1 MKKMKKIIF
10 IVLFVFTLALAG
22 CGHEHTFLSDW
33 SSDAENHWHSCDAVD
48 CEEKSELGAH
58 TFGEWKVTVEATETS
73 KGTRVKTCTV
83 CSYEVSETINE
94 LTHVH
99 SMKHVEAKEANCT
112 TEGNIEYY
120 HCDACGKNYSD
131 EAGANE
137 LEKVV
142 MPKTSHKLVLVPQ
155 NEATCVSEG
164 NVEYYHCELCEN
176 NYSDKNA
183 EKQLENVTLP
193 KVQHNATH
201 YEAVEPTY
209 AEEGNVEYY
218 HCDKCDKNYSDEN
231 CTNVLETVV
240 VPMKTLV
247 YGTESQPLSVATA
260 AAEIA
265 KLGDNESSLELGY
278 VSGVVVSSGSY
289 YNTKY
294 KYYSINIADS
304 NDASKVIVI
313 YSPKFSESVDGIYVG
328 DTVVVS
334 GKYMKYVKDT
344 TVKLELGSSVTIL
357 SATHPSPIN
366 FGTKE
371 APLTVSQGYDIA
383 DKLIDSAY
391 SFNRGFVKGFILKIN
406 GKNVTIGDAKDAT
419 KVLVVYNGNK
429 DESYTKDMEVGDCV
443 VVNAY
448 YQKYVYNNNVTLEL
462 SSSPVFYLDHKHTY
476 TVTTPQVNPTLTETG
491 TAAHTHCSVCGYEGG
506 GEEIPALSD
515 TKVWEK
521 ETVDPT
527 YNEKGTFIFTSEK
540 YGTITV
546 DGDPKLVAPY
556 DNKTYGV
563 VSFDADD
570 RTNRVIYMG
579 TSWNKAFV
587 TLDANGCGVGTAF
600 PFMGYTTI
608 KMVDAKTGEVKI
620 TLYSFKDITEE
631 EAKELK
637 KLGIFVKETEVTVTD
652 TDESSLTY
660 GEEIIEIT
668 YQTIDN
674 ENKEEYKGFVDFE
687 TGVIVRTRRSNFDDV
702 LIYTPFTGENVK
714 KELNVDYD
722 DLLYWRDWDSSK
734 GDWKDEFY
742 DIKTETIAE
751 LKDGKASAW
760 SDELN
765 KSMAIS
771 YKVNDAVKSIFI
783 HKDTVTFNVSFC
795 DFDGTEVL
803 AQNAYKAAN
812 LTVKVN
818 DTIVKQFVKKGD
830 ILVLADGLQGEYTNG
845 EDQLVLDGANG
856 LSYTFTKDGSTST
869 VKGTYQNEPLAAI
882 IDNVYYAL
890 TLNAENKTFTLT
902 KDNATVTYVNGTET
916 TTENVNKVIPFTL
929 KALTKENQTLIGW
942 FLDDKFT
949 KPVVLDEN
957 GMYSVTADVTL
968 YAKWADNI
976 SISFVNVVN
985 GVISTT
991 PQVVTAAVNTSLNNY
1006 LPEYDIDEE
1015 KWIYFLGWFLQADCS
1030 DENAITDFDI
1040 ELTEEIDGT
1049 VLYAKWE
1056 KLPVYYGSY
1065 LGANVYSDSGKNPSI
1080 KQISFAKDGKVT
1092 GQFSGTVESY
1102 ENGIITVKKE
1112 NNSKVYLWFN
1122 EETGTVATSYYG
1134 SSSLEIGAD
1143 IYVFVRNTTNEKA
1156 PIIDNSGLSF
1166 YKGKYHISR
1175 HTRLVTVNSEN
1186 GVKTILLK
1194 DNAIYNVTEITDAFG
1209 NALTVPQVL
1218 TATTLIVKSNDTVLL
1233 AIGTSAASLKAAKEI
1248 VLLDE
1253 YYGEYVNGEQTIKLN
1268 GVGAILVD
1276 DLEGTYELN
1285 DDHFDVYLK
1294 EEDGK
1299 EAYYSLV
1306 LTADSYV
1313 LTKELATV
1321 NFSSS
1326 QTAVDFVIANVNISF
1341 ELPVL
1346 ENTTTHVFRGWY
1358 TSADFDCDAI
1368 TSYTAKNNATV
1379 TLYAKWLEKVT
1390 LTINYNNNSET
1401 ATVTVEYGK
1410 GETVEIENPAYTKH
1424 KFVKWVDN
1432 NGQDFANKTVID
1444 DNITITAVWE
1454 DAPAY
1459 NNEYNLTI
1467 FTGNSKNGDTTRAD
1481 DRTAVVSIN
1490 PDGLASNP
1498 KAWPF
1503 NGGDIEIKNYNVLT
1517 GELLFVIKKTTPEE
1531 YKGFVDKKSGI
1542 MIISNTK
1549 NTATK
1554 EADIVGVWMLQPF
1567 EKAVNA
1573 KSNMKSSYWNSGKT
1587 RVISYTFKDETY
1599 NIFINNNQVYFGVSF
1614 KDEEGNLVSADEAY
1628 KAANL
1633 NVIAQDNSVI
1643 ASFGFDGT
1651 TMVAPDEFKGSYTN
1665 GTNSVVLDG
1674 IKTIKITDSNFA
1686 LENAEGTYIVVEE
1699 NDTKFVGAFVN
1710 DQYFEIVFNEG
1721 AHTVSKP
1728 MVDFTVDLDGGKDVA
1743 STIQLNKAIE
1753 TELPKPTKQGYF
1765 FKGWL
1770 IDDAT
1775 TPVYKVV
1782 PAKAATIKAVWA
1794 EEVVLHVV
1802 YNTIENVSLRN
1813 DEEYR
1818 FGKGD
1823 KIVFDYPT
1831 STINPHNELYGYL
1844 LEGWT
1849 KDGQN
1854 YTLGTITEN
1863 MTINAVWNEEASI
1876 FYGSYVGTEVW
1887 GSKPD
1892 SNGHIQSGGSSETYS
1907 VKVNGYCSGDASG
1920 TIKYDE
1926 TNSHYS
1932 VDGRYMA
1939 YDAKNEIIV
1948 FNFSS
1953 SKTTAIDN
1961 DVHIL
1966 VRGYDKCT
1974 VDKNNSSTW
1983 DNGIT
1988 KVIELELQLDSKVTK
2003 MIVFIYNNQVYGNV
2017 TLESTDGAV
2026 TAGTIYNM
2034 NNVTVK
2040 NCEGQVIASFIK
2052 DKGTFVAA

>member
-10 IVLFVFTLALAG
+10 IVLFVFTLALVG
-22 CGHEHTFLSDW
+22 CGHEHTFVSDW
-33 SSDAENHWHSCDAVD
+33 SSDAENHWHLCDAED
-48 CEEKSELGAH
+48 CEEKSEFSAH
-58 TFGEWKVTVEATETS
+58 TFGEWQVTVEATETS

-83 CSYEVSETINE
+83 CSYEVSEVINE

-112 TEGNIEYY
+112 TEGNIEHY

-131 EAGANE
+131 EAGTNE

-142 MPKTSHKLVLVPQ
+142 MAKTSHKLVLVPQ
-155 NEATCVSEG
+155 NDATCISEG

-176 NYSDKNA
+176 NFSDQNA
-183 EKQLENVTLP
+183 EKQLESVTLS
-193 KVQHNATH
+193 KEEHNLTH
-201 YEAVEPTY
+201 YEAVEPSYTK
-209 AEEGNVEYY
+209 EGNVEYY

-260 AAEIA
+260 AEEIA
-265 KLGDNESSLELGY
+265 KLSDNESSLELGY

-289 YNTKY
+289 YNTKN

-313 YSPKFSESVDGIYVG
+313 YSPQFSESVDGIYVG
-328 DTVVVS
+328 DTIVVS

-357 SATHPSPIN
+357 SSTHPSTIN
-366 FGTKE
+366 LGTEE

-383 DKLIDSAY
+383 DKLIESAY
-391 SFNRGFVKGFILKIN
+391 SFNRGFVKGFILKID

-419 KVLVVYNGNK
+419 KTLVVYNGK
-429 DESYTKDMEVGDCV
+429 QDDSYTKDMEVGDYV

-462 SSSPVFYLDHKHTY
+462 SSSPVFYLDHEHNF

-491 TAAHTHCSVCGYEGG
+491 TAAYTHCSVCGYESG
-506 GEEIPALSD
+506 GEEIPVLSD
-515 TKVWEK
+515 INVWVK
-521 ETVDPT
+521 TTVAPT
-527 YNEKGTFIFTSEK
+527 YNEKGTFTFTSEK
-540 YGTITV
+540 YGTIKV

-563 VSFDADD
+563 VEFDADD
-570 RTNRVIYMG
+570 RTNRVISMG

-587 TLDANGCGVGTAF
+587 TLDANGCGVGKAF

-608 KMVDAKTGEVKI
+608 KMVDATTGQVLI

-637 KLGIFVKETEVTVTD
+637 KQGIYVKETEVTVTD
-652 TDESSLTY
+652 TDDSSWSY
-660 GEEIIEIT
+660 GEEKTEIT

-674 ENKEEYKGFVDFE
+674 ENKDEYQGFVDFE
-687 TGVIVRTRRSNFDDV
+687 TGVIVRTRKSNFDDV
-702 LIYTPFTGENVK
+702 LIYTPYTTDGK
-714 KELNVDYD
+714 DYAT
-722 DLLYWRDWDSSK
+722 STTK
-734 GDWKDEFY
+734 AF
-742 DIKTETIAE
+742 E

-783 HKDTVTFNVSFC
+783 HKDTVTFNVSFF
-795 DFDGTEVL
+795 DFDGNEVL

-830 ILVLADGLQGEYTNG
+830 ILVLADGLQGEYING
-845 EDQLVLDGANG
+845 EEKLVLDGANG
-856 LSYTFTKDGSTST
+856 LSYTFAKDGSTST
-869 VKGTYQNEPLAAI
+869 AKGTYQNDPLAAI

-902 KDNATVTYVNGTET
+902 KDNATITYVNGTET
-916 TTENVNKVIPFTL
+916 STEIVNKVIPFAL

-942 FLDDKFT
+942 FLDDMFT

-957 GMYSVTADVTL
+957 GMYSVNTDVTL

-976 SISFVNVVN
+976 SISFVDVVN
-985 GVISTT
+985 GVISAT

-1006 LPEYDIDEE
+1006 LPEYDVDEE
-1015 KWIYFLGWFLQADCS
+1015 KWIYFIGWFLQADCS

-1040 ELTEEIDGT
+1040 ELTEETDGT

-1056 KLPVYYGSY
+1056 KLPAYYGSY
-1065 LGANVYSDSGKNPSI
+1065 FGVNVYGDSSKASSV
-1080 KQISFAKDGKVT
+1080 KKISFAKDGKVT
-1092 GQFSGTVESY
+1092 GQFSGIVESY
-1102 ENGIITVKKE
+1102 ENGIITIKKE

-1122 EETGTVATSYYG
+1122 EETGTIATRYNG
-1134 SSSLEIGAD
+1134 STTLEIGYD
-1143 IYVFVRNTTNEKA
+1143 IDMYVRNTTNEKA
-1156 PIIDNSGLSF
+1156 PIVENTGLSF
-1166 YKGKYHISR
+1166 YKGKYSTYK

-1194 DNAIYNVTEITDAFG
+1194 DNAVYNVTEIADAFG
-1209 NALTVPQVL
+1209 NELTVSQVL
-1218 TATTLIVKSNDTVLL
+1218 TATTLIVKNNDTVLL
-1233 AIGTSAASLKAAKEI
+1233 SIGTSDASFKAAKEI

-1253 YYGEYVNGEQTIKLN
+1253 YYGEYINGEQTIKLN
-1268 GVGAILVD
+1268 GVGGILVNEY
-1276 DLEGTYELN
+1276 EGTYELN
-1285 DDHFDVYLK
+1285 GDHFDVYLK
-1294 EEDGK
+1294 EEDDK
-1299 EAYYSLV
+1299 EAYYSLI

-1321 NFSSS
+1321 NFSST
-1326 QTAVDFVIANVNISF
+1326 QTSVDSFIANVNISF

-1358 TSADFDCDAI
+1358 ISADFDGEPI
-1368 TSYTAKNNATV
+1368 TSYTAKSNSTV
-1379 TLYAKWLEKVT
+1379 TLYAKWLEKAT
-1390 LTINYNNNSET
+1390 LTINYNNNNET
-1401 ATVTVEYGK
+1401 ETTAIEYGK
-1410 GETVEIENPAYTKH
+1410 GEIVEISTPSYTKH

-1432 NGQDFANKTVID
+1432 NGQDFVSGTIIE

-1454 DAPAY
+1454 EAPVY
-1459 NNEYNLTI
+1459 NNDYYLTI
-1467 FTGNSKNGDTTRAD
+1467 FTGNSKNGETTNPD
-1481 DRTAVVSIN
+1481 DRTPIVSID
-1490 PDGLASNP
+1490 PEGFASNP
-1498 KAWPF
+1498 KSWPF

-1517 GELLFVIKKTTPEE
+1517 GELLFVIKKATPEE

-1549 NTATK
+1549 NTATA
-1554 EADIVGVWMLQPF
+1554 EADMVGVWMLQPF
-1567 EKAVNA
+1567 EKSINA

-1587 RVISYTFKDETY
+1587 RVISYTFGDETY

-1614 KDEEGNLVSADEAY
+1614 KDEEGNPVSANEAY
-1628 KAANL
+1628 IAVNV

-1643 ASFGFDGT
+1643 ASFGFNGT

-1665 GTNSVVLDG
+1665 GANSVVLDG
-1674 IKTIKITDSNFA
+1674 IQTIKITDSNFA
-1686 LENAEGTYIVVEE
+1686 LENAKGTYVVVEE
-1699 NDTKFVGAFVN
+1699 NDAKFVGAFVN

-1721 AHTVSKP
+1721 AYSVSKP
-1728 MVDFTVDLDGGKDVA
+1728 MVDFTADLDGGKDVA

-1753 TELPKPTKQGYF
+1753 IELPIPTKQGYF

-1782 PAKAATIKAVWA
+1782 PTKAASIKAVWA
-1794 EEVVLHVV
+1794 EEVILHVV

-1831 STINPHNELYGYL
+1831 TTINPYNELYGYL

-1876 FYGSYVGTEVW
+1876 FYGSYVGTEFW
-1887 GSKPD
+1887 GNATD
-1892 SNGHIQSGGSSETYS
+1892 SNGHILYGGTSKTYS
-1907 VKVNGYCSGDASG
+1907 VRVNGYCSGSKSG

-1926 TNSHYS
+1926 TKNHYS
-1932 VDGRYMA
+1932 FNSGYMV
-1939 YDAKNEIIV
+1939 YDAKNDIIV
-1948 FNFSS
+1948 FNDSS
-1953 SKTTAIDN
+1953 NKTEKIDQ

-1966 VRGYDKCT
+1966 VKGYDKCSA
-1974 VDKNNSSTW
+1974 DKNNTSTW
-1983 DNGIT
+1983 DEGVT
-1988 KVIELELQLDSKVTK
+1988 KVIELELELDSKVTK

-2017 TLESTDGAV
+2017 ALESTDGAV

-2034 NNVTVK
+2034 SNVTVK
-2040 NCEGQVIASFIK
+2040 NSEGQVIASFIK
-2052 DKGTFVAA
+2052 NDKGTFVAA